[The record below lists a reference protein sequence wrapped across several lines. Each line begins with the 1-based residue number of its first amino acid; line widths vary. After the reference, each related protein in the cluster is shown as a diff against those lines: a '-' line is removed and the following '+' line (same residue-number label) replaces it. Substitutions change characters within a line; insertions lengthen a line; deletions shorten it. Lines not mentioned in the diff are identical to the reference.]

1 MKTEE
6 KLLHAIGGADERLI
20 EEALEVRVRRKP
32 AILRWV
38 AVAACVCLLLASP
51 VGASMFGRLV

>member
-6 KLLHAIGGADERLI
+6 KLLMAIGGADERLI

-32 AILRWV
+32 AILRDRKSV
-38 AVAACVCLLLASP
+38 V
-51 VGASMFGRLV
+51 